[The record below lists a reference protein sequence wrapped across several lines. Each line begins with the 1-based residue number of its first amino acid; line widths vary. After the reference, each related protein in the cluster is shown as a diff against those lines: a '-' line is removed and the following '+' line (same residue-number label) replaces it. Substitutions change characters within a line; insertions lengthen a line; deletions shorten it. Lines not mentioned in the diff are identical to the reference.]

1 MQDRRDAGQEGY
13 STGRMQYRKDAVQGG
28 CSTGAIQDMCDTGKE
43 GCWKREMQ
51 ERRDAERRDAER
63 RDAGRRE
70 SGLEGIRNGGIWDWR
85 YTRNEGYIRGFRT
98 REMLDRRNTGQLVCR
113 KGGYSTG
120 GTGQEGCRM
129 RGMQDRWDAGQDGN
143 MTGGV
148 QERKDG

>member
-1 MQDRRDAGQEGY
+1 
-13 STGRMQYRKDAVQGG
+13 
-28 CSTGAIQDMCDTGKE
+28 
-43 GCWKREMQ
+43 MQ
-51 ERRDAERRDAER
+51 ERRDAGW

-129 RGMQDRWDAGQDGN
+129 RGMQDRWDARSGGMQHRTGRMLNRWDVGQVVCR
-143 MTGGV
+143 TGVIRDRYHIGKV
-148 QERKDG
+148 